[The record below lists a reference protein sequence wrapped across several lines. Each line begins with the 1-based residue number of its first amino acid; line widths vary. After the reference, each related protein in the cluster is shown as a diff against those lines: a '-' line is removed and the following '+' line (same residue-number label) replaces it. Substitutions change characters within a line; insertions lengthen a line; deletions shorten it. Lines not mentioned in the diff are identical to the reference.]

1 MNTNGSVKGADTLYS
16 AVSLYKIPRYEMR
29 KMFEEGNMDVF
40 EKYICQVEEGIFE
53 GPFTA
58 SEIEQKL
65 QLVLFSADLNAMQR
79 QNTAVLRNAPWQEAI
94 AGFFNGLG
102 MQHLADEIET
112 GQRSRTDGV
121 SLSEKKDF
129 YQDVL
134 GDMTEVITQVKDRLK
149 AMQRKA
155 PNNNRLAMLLER
167 YEKCEEEIRK
177 IGGIVE
183 NFNGKT
189 GGCAEIPGSF

>member
-1 MNTNGSVKGADTLYS
+1 VEGVDTFYS
-16 AVSLYKIPRYEMR
+16 AVSLYKIPRAEMWE
-29 KMFEEGNMDVF
+29 MLEEGNLDVF

-79 QNTAVLRNAPWQEAI
+79 QNTDFLRNAPWQEAI
-94 AGFFNGLG
+94 VGFFNGLG
-102 MQHLADEIET
+102 MQHLANEIET
-112 GQRSRTDGV
+112 GQQSRTDGV

-134 GDMTEVITQVKDRLK
+134 GDMTEVITQVKDRLNV
-149 AMQRKA
+149 MQRKA
-155 PNNNRLAMLLER
+155 PNNNRIAMLLER
-167 YEKCEEEIRK
+167 YEKCEEEIDR
-177 IGGIVE
+177 ICGVIQR
-183 NFNGKT
+183 F
-189 GGCAEIPGSF
+189 